1 MLRSS
6 KFYLN
11 MAMALALSLPCA
23 ALAGQKHQGYARTLE
38 DLRMARALL
47 QRAGDQ
53 NQNGSQDEVSLAV
66 GNIDGAIDEISK
78 EANIKGGSSREL
90 PAIDPHMQW
99 SVRLST
105 SMRMLDKA
113 MLDCSKEKDSSGSE
127 GLQAKVLSRLDRAH
141 DRIRVAID
149 TINFDYT
156 ARNLPTRND

>member
-6 KFYLN
+6 KLCLN
-11 MAMALALSLPCA
+11 IAIALVLSFPCA
-23 ALAGQKHQGYARTLE
+23 ALAGQKHQGYVRVLD

-47 QRAGDQ
+47 QRTGDQ
-53 NQNGSQDEVSLAV
+53 NQNGPQDEVSLAIA
-66 GNIDGAIDEISK
+66 NIDGAIDEINK
-78 EANIKGGSSREL
+78 EANVKGGSSRDL
-90 PAIDPHMQW
+90 PAIDAHMQW
-99 SVRLST
+99 ADRLST

-113 MLDCSKEKDSSGSE
+113 MLDCSKEKDNPGNA

-149 TINFDYT
+149 TVNFDYT

>member
-11 MAMALALSLPCA
+11 MAIALALSFPCA
-23 ALAGQKHQGYARTLE
+23 AMAGQKHQGYVRTLE
-38 DLRMARALL
+38 DLRIARALL
-47 QRAGDQ
+47 QRTGDQ
-53 NQNGSQDEVSLAV
+53 NQNGSQDEVSLAI
-66 GNIDGAIDEISK
+66 GNIDGAIDEINK

-90 PAIDPHMQW
+90 PAIDAHLQW
-99 SVRLST
+99 SERLST
-105 SMRMLDKA
+105 SMRLLDKA
-113 MLDCSKEKDSSGSE
+113 MLDCSKEKDTSGSA

-149 TINFDYT
+149 TTNFDYT